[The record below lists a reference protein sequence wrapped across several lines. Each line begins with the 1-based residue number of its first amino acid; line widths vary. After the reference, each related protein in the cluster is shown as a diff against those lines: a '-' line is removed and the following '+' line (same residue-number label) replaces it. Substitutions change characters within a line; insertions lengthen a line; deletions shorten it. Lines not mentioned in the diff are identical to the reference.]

1 MNPNV
6 SQLNSL
12 HKTYLRCVDTKMT
25 DYLSNAQARSENKDT
40 EFCASEKHEYLGFMK
55 SAFPEQ
61 FTNVM
66 RVEANTYWSTQIEI
80 LFKKTCIY

>member
-1 MNPNV
+1 MNPNQ

-25 DYLSNAQARSENKDT
+25 EYLSNPTVRSENKET
-40 EFCASEKHEYLGFMK
+40 EFCASEKNEYFGFLK

-61 FTNVM
+61 YTNIM
-66 RVEANTYWSTQIEI
+66 RVEANTY
-80 LFKKTCIY
+80 